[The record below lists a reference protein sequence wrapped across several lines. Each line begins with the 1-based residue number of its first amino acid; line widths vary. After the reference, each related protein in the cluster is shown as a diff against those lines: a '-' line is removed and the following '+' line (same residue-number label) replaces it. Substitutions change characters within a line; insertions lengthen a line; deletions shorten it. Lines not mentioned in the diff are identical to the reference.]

1 MVLLTKGICAGRIV
15 HNKEDLE
22 RAENG
27 RECREVKE
35 SVQQCRF
42 TGAVE
47 RMAGVNTRSSAS
59 ESVGC

>member
-1 MVLLTKGICAGRIV
+1 MVLLTKGICAGRVV

-22 RAENG
+22 RPENG

-35 SVQQCRF
+35 SIQQCMS
-42 TGAVE
+42 TSAVE
-47 RMAGVNTRSSAS
+47 RMAGVNTRSGAS

>member
-1 MVLLTKGICAGRIV
+1 MVLLTKGICAGKNV

-22 RAENG
+22 RIENV

-42 TGAVE
+42 TGAVN
-47 RMAGVNTRSSAS
+47 RMAGSA
-59 ESVGC
+59 